1 MAPACSCRPGRIS
14 IVARARPWRGA
25 RSPPAPR
32 ARARAGLL
40 ANCAWP
46 QRPRAASVLLE
57 DEDPN
62 EDDGSILRITPL
74 DILAIFSAFYL
85 AAKLVQRLFRRTAPP
100 VLKKGQ

>member
-1 MAPACSCRPGRIS
+1 M
-14 IVARARPWRGA
+14 V
-25 RSPPAPR
+25 
-32 ARARAGLL
+32 
-40 ANCAWP
+40 
-46 QRPRAASVLLE
+46 QH
-57 DEDPN
+57 